1 MQEQLDPKSSDGAA
15 AGDQPRARRSARGRI
30 LLFSIMLMGLVALV
44 GWRLQTRPNT
54 PEPSHRGGD
63 TTTVVRVSLATRN
76 DVAVTLE
83 GLGTVTALSTV
94 VVKTQISGKFT
105 EVGFEEG
112 QKVKKGDFLAQ
123 IDPRPYQA
131 ALDLALAQLS
141 RDQALLATAKL
152 DVARYEKLM
161 SQDSIARQ
169 QVDTQRSLVLQDE
182 SIVRSDNANVDNA
195 TLNLNYCRIISPS
208 DGRVGLR
215 LIDPGNYVQASDAS
229 GIVVIAQTQPISVI
243 FTLPQDTIPQF
254 LNKLR
259 SGTALPVQAYDRSGA
274 TLLATGTLATVDN
287 QIDTSTG
294 TVKLRAIF
302 TNEDETLFPNQF
314 VNVKLVVDTLHDAT
328 VIPSAGVQIGAPGP
342 YVYFANPDE
351 TVTMRPVKLGPSAGE
366 RVAVVEGLS
375 LGDSVVTD
383 GVDRLKDGAKIKI
396 SQPNDS
402 TTDTATASIPARD
415 GKGQSRKRAKQ

>member
-1 MQEQLDPKSSDGAA
+1 
-15 AGDQPRARRSARGRI
+15 
-30 LLFSIMLMGLVALV
+30 MLVGLVALV
-44 GWRLQTRPNT
+44 GWWLRSRPST
-54 PEPSHRGGD
+54 PDPRHRAGE
-63 TTTVVRVSLATRN
+63 TATVVRVAAATRS
-76 DVAVTLE
+76 DVPVTLE

-152 DVARYEKLM
+152 DLARYEKLM

-182 SIVRSDNANVDNA
+182 AIVRSDNANVDNA

-302 TNEDETLFPNQF
+302 PNEDETLFPNQF

-351 TVTMRPVKLGPSAGE
+351 TVTMRPVKLGPSAGDH
-366 RVAVVEGLS
+366 VAVVEGLS
-375 LGDSVVTD
+375 PGDNVVTD
-383 GVDRLKDGAKIKI
+383 GVDRLKDGAKIRI
-396 SQPNDS
+396 SEPNSS
-402 TTDTATASIPARD
+402 TTDTASIPGRD
-415 GKGQSRKRAKQ
+415 GKPQTRKRTKQ